1 MLPIGGRKAS
11 RYWKEIKKNTPG
23 VWNEKRPGVYR
34 EKEDL

>member
-11 RYWKEIKKNTPG
+11 RYWKEKKNTPG
-23 VWNEKRPGVYR
+23 VWNEKRMGVYR